1 MPAATSNAKLAARA
15 ASSVPL
21 VNSFGAGQTGGHA
34 AGACCGGGGV
44 GVGGSVFDMPHVVP
58 GCEIFEPGRAFKWQ
72 GPFPCLLLATH
83 SHAKQPSS
91 ASQSAQ
97 HAAKLLAL
105 VHANALCVQE
115 MSSLP

>member
-1 MPAATSNAKLAARA
+1 
-15 ASSVPL
+15 
-21 VNSFGAGQTGGHA
+21 
-34 AGACCGGGGV
+34 
-44 GVGGSVFDMPHVVP
+44 MPHVVP

-72 GPFPCLLLATH
+72 GPFPRRLLATH

-115 MSSLP
+115 MSTNTFKSQVAPSLAAAAAC